1 LELDSDTIDSAKE
14 EAPIVSGDVPANR
27 EEVIVKEPLEISKD
41 AAREALCE
49 ALTFHLG
56 ACVNLMFS

>member
-1 LELDSDTIDSAKE
+1 LELDPDTIDSAE
-14 EAPIVSGDVPANR
+14 EGAPIVSGDVPADR
-27 EEVIVKEPLEISKD
+27 EEVIIEELLEISKD
-41 AAREALCE
+41 TAREALCK